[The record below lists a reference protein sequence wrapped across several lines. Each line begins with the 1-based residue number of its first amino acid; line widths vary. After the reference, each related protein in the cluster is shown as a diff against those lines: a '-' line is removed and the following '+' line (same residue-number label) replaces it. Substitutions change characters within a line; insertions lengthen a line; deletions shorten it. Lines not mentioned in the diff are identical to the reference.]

1 MPKIVLLGAG
11 QMGEAAAALLNET
24 EYELA
29 AFGDNKL
36 TGLLAGKPI
45 LPVAQALALEPEVV
59 LIAVAGREREQELA
73 AQVQKLGFQGS
84 IRLLSDFSRS
94 LDIRKAVLWRLAA
107 RLEQVPGAVAELG
120 VYRGDF
126 ARVLN
131 RFFPRR
137 TLYLF
142 DTFSGFTAA
151 DLQVEQAGRYSGAG
165 TGDFADTQ
173 VDLVLNRLPYPEQAQ
188 IYRGRFPDTVS
199 GLEENFALVS
209 LDVDLYAPTLAGL
222 NWFWPRLNKGG
233 ALLLHDWASR
243 RFKGV
248 GAALE
253 AFEQDRGPLA
263 LCPVGDLHGTAVLLK
278 T

>member
-36 TGLLAGKPI
+36 TGLLAGKPV
-45 LPVAQALALEPEVV
+45 LPVVQALALQPELV
-59 LIAVAGREREQELA
+59 LTSVAGEARELELIEQ
-73 AQVQKLGFQGS
+73 VRSLGFTGT
-84 IRLLSDFSRS
+84 IRRLSDFSRS
-94 LDIRKAVLWRLAA
+94 LDIRKAVLWRLAS
-107 RLEQVPGAVAELG
+107 RLKNVPGEVAELG

-131 RFFPRR
+131 RLFPER

-142 DTFSGFTAA
+142 DTFSGFNAA
-151 DLQVEQAGRYSGAG
+151 DLKLEQAGGYSGAR
-165 TGDFADTQ
+165 TGDFVDTKA
-173 VDLVLNRLPYPEQAQ
+173 DLVLGRLPYPHQAR
-188 IYRGRFPDTVS
+188 IYQGRFPDTVA
-199 GLEENFALVS
+199 GLEETFALVS
-209 LDVDLYAPTLAGL
+209 LDADLYAPTLAGL
-222 NWFWPRLNKGG
+222 KWFWPRINRGG
-233 ALLLHDWASR
+233 ALLLHDWSSR

-248 GAALE
+248 AAALE
-253 AFEQDRGPLA
+253 EYEQVHGPLA